1 MKTTSI
7 FVKEGGG
14 RVVRKESSTKSTEE
28 KNLGFAS
35 STSFV
40 FIHLPYRINSKAT
53 SKGGEEEE
61 EEEDGRKGKKEK
73 MKGKHC
79 ANV

>member
-40 FIHLPYRINSKAT
+40 FIHLPYSIDSKAT
-53 SKGGEEEE
+53 SE

-73 MKGKHC
+73 RKGKHC